1 MNKND
6 IYILMVFAKENRSSL
21 LKSFSV
27 ANLIKTIDG
36 KYSHTKVREVIKNFK
51 NLGYLQE
58 GFKQGNSKTYYIT
71 KNGIDFLEEIGGVE
85 YDKE

>member
-71 KNGIDFLEEIGGVE
+71 KNGIDFLEEIGGIV